1 MTKKEFL
8 LAVAALE
15 NEELSSFAKEEV
27 EKMEKALE
35 ARKSKLSHTQRGNI
49 RYKEIILD
57 NLSEEPQTAS
67 TIAGMLGV
75 SVQKASALCRQ
86 LVAEERVQVVDV
98 AVPKKGKQKG
108 YFI

>member
-8 LAVAALE
+8 TAVAALE
-15 NEELSSFAKEEV
+15 NEELSSFAKEEI

-35 ARKSKLSHTQRGNI
+35 ARKSKLSLTQRQNI
-49 RYKEIILD
+49 QYKEIILD

-67 TIAGMLGV
+67 TIASVLGV

-86 LVAEERVQVVDV
+86 LVAEERVQVVEV

>member
-1 MTKKEFL
+1 MGDGREAGFKGARRQIHSVL
-8 LAVAALE
+8 QQY
-15 NEELSSFAKEEV
+15 
-27 EKMEKALE
+27 MEKALE

-86 LVAEERVQVVDV
+86 LVAEESVQVVEV